1 MRAGPLGFPALAA
14 LRPVTPFPRER
25 QIMTRPLI
33 ANCLDKISAQLGDIR
48 LCSESMDDPQA
59 CLLAENMEHVF
70 LTDSERLR
78 CHLDL
83 KSNPRR
89 CVLGWHGRQ
98 DPLRFLSDAFARVH
112 DYLSSLRSHATS
124 LGDPRTWE
132 LVTNLE
138 LGVLRFMRRLRLLLD
153 IPYDWHERVEN
164 LQEDS
169 VCTAREGG
177 VQE

>member
-1 MRAGPLGFPALAA
+1 
-14 LRPVTPFPRER
+14 
-25 QIMTRPLI
+25 MTRPLI

-59 CLLAENMEHVF
+59 RLLAENMERVF
-70 LTDSERLR
+70 LADSERLR
-78 CHLDL
+78 LHLDL

-89 CVLGWHGRQ
+89 GILVWHSSQ

-124 LGDPRTWE
+124 MGDPTTWE
-132 LVTNLE
+132 LVTNLQ

-153 IPYDWHERVEN
+153 IPYDWHERLETP
-164 LQEDS
+164 QEDHGCSAQEGS
-169 VCTAREGG
+169 VQG
-177 VQE
+177 